1 MVSLVSRITFID
13 DRISSSTSSFL
24 IVIEFRFVIFVL
36 DEIPNNHLFHSFFHF
51 RRQFLFVRV
60 KRKNERTRFGRVREK
75 KEDSGGRGEG
85 RELVNN
91 VNEKS
96 VDERAMEVEE
106 EEDLLARNENPR
118 RYSGNEKER
127 IFTREFEWMV
137 RQADGVF
144 DCSSIEKRRRNACQV
159 GWSLPYAQPNCWPRK
174 LRVIAFM
181 DPRDRT

>member
-13 DRISSSTSSFL
+13 DRISSSTSSSFL

-60 KRKNERTRFGRVREK
+60 KRKNERTRFGRIREK
-75 KEDSGGRGEG
+75 KEDPGGRGEG

-96 VDERAMEVEE
+96 VDERSLRFYDTFFSGVERPRCE
-106 EEDLLARNENPR
+106 IINAR
-118 RYSGNEKER
+118 
-127 IFTREFEWMV
+127 
-137 RQADGVF
+137 
-144 DCSSIEKRRRNACQV
+144 
-159 GWSLPYAQPNCWPRK
+159 PYAKRPLKTARVAVKLLLCHNSLICERSCVPNF
-174 LRVIAFM
+174 LRNLVPFPIFACTRSIDPPVIQ
-181 DPRDRT
+181 RE

>member
-1 MVSLVSRITFID
+1 MFARRKRI
-13 DRISSSTSSFL
+13 L
-24 IVIEFRFVIFVL
+24 
-36 DEIPNNHLFHSFFHF
+36 
-51 RRQFLFVRV
+51 
-60 KRKNERTRFGRVREK
+60 
-75 KEDSGGRGEG
+75 GEG
-85 RELVNN
+85 EREESWLIMSTKN
-91 VNEKS
+91 
-96 VDERAMEVEE
+96 RWTMEVEE

-159 GWSLPYAQPNCWPRK
+159 GWSLPYAQPNWPRK